1 MTRKLLAMIV
11 AALLPA
17 IGTATA
23 PAETYPS
30 KPVRIIVGFA
40 PGGGTDIVA
49 RLLAQKLSDTMGQ
62 PFIVENRAGA
72 TGMIGAKLVA
82 TSPADGYTLLMAHV
96 NSQAI
101 APALMERPQY
111 DPVKDFTAVAY
122 VGYVPNVLVVNAQ
135 LPARSVSELVA
146 LAKSKSRPNG
156 LSFASPGVG
165 STNHLAGEML
175 RKETGGNFL
184 HVPYKG
190 SGPAIVDILAG
201 QVDLNFDAMPS
212 VAPFIKSGR
221 LRALAVTTTARSPEL
236 PEVPTMAEL
245 GFKTFDITN
254 WYGVVAPAGTPV
266 AVTGPLF
273 DAIQRVLALPE
284 VSRKFADL
292 SLHSVTM
299 TSDQFAQ
306 FMRIEAA
313 KYRDIAKRTG
323 VKLE

>member
-1 MTRKLLAMIV
+1 MTSKLFTLVA
-11 AALLPA
+11 AALLSALGMAPA
-17 IGTATA
+17 Q
-23 PAETYPS
+23 AETYPS
-30 KPVRIIVGFA
+30 KPVRIVVGFA
-40 PGGGTDIVA
+40 PGGGTDIMA
-49 RLLAQKLSDTMGQ
+49 RLLAQKLSETMGQ

-82 TSPADGYTLLMAHV
+82 TSPADGYTLLMGHV

-101 APALMERPQY
+101 APALAERPQY
-111 DPVKDFTAVAY
+111 DPIKDFTAVAY

-135 LPARSVSELVA
+135 LPVKSVSDLLT
-146 LAKSKSRPNG
+146 LAKSKPNG

-190 SGPAIVDILAG
+190 SGPAIVDILGG
-201 QVDLNFDAMPS
+201 QVDMNFEAMPS
-212 VAPFIKSGR
+212 IVSFLKSGR
-221 LRALAVTTTARSPEL
+221 LRALAITTPKRDPEL

-254 WYGVVAPAGTPV
+254 WYGVVAPAGTPA
-266 AVTGPLF
+266 AVTVPLHQ
-273 DAIQRVLALPE
+273 AIQRILAMPD
-284 VSRKFADL
+284 VSRKLTEL
-292 SLHSVTM
+292 SVRSQVM
-299 TSDQFAQ
+299 TSEQFEQ
-306 FMRIEAA
+306 YMRTEVA